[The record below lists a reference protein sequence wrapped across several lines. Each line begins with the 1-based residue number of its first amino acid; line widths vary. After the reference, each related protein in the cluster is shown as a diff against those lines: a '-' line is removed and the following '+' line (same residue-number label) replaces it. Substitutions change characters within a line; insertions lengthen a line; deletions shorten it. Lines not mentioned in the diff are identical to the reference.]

1 MRYFCILGLI
11 QVDAGCIRSAV
22 GCVGAVGDAVVC
34 FRDSMLGKPSRLE
47 PNHQNL
53 DVPNSGTLII

>member
-1 MRYFCILGLI
+1 MLGLI
-11 QVDAGCIRSAV
+11 QVDAGCIRCVV
-22 GCVGAVGDAVVC
+22 GCVGDAVVC